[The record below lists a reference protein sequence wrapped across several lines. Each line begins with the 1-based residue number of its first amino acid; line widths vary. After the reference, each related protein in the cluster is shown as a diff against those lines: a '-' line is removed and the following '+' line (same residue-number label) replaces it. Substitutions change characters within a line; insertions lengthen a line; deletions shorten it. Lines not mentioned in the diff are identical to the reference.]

1 MTIRI
6 TYAETPEEPAGLAE
20 MTRRYLEW
28 DLGEFERVS
37 GISLSVDDYVSNT
50 LEHLEEYMPPDGRLV
65 MARDE
70 PGNLLGTVMLRKLGD
85 ASAEIKR
92 LFVNPDARGMGIGNK
107 LISFLLGE
115 ARQIGYQQIFLD
127 TGTYMPAAHRLYESF
142 GFRDTGPYPGSEN
155 DETVQKFL
163 RFMKLE
169 L

>member
-1 MTIRI
+1 MESHSTASEPTEGFRDP
-6 TYAETPEEPAGLAE
+6 TRLTNWTRGFLYASIASAL
-20 MTRRYLEW
+20 
-28 DLGEFERVS
+28 V
-37 GISLSVDDYVSNT
+37 
-50 LEHLEEYMPPDGRLV
+50 RLWSD
-65 MARDE
+65 A
-70 PGNLLGTVMLRKLGD
+70 GNLLGTVMLRKLGD

-115 ARQIGYQQIFLD
+115 AREIGYQQIFLD